1 MPVEVGGERVVMRA
15 ELSPTWHRFRICTC
29 AAQPLW
35 CGPFGLPFVPLFALC
50 YALCCGWARRRE
62 ASSWQLLMT
71 PSTLYFKHML
81 YDWWCCGYQTRSL
94 AIPLHRITDI
104 KLTRGCCDEQGLC
117 SCLQCSCGFEDA
129 SAAPWKLLVYTSKM
143 SSPTEASP
151 ELVIHC
157 ARDPA
162 GIKRQVFDAR
172 AAFLRLAD
180 ARPAPAAK
188 GPVAAGGSPAAPPPD
203 ARSAC
208 ADPGAHLV
216 RPGASRSV
224 GGSEA
229 GDASVEVL
237 VI

>member
-1 MPVEVGGERVVMRA
+1 MVHLANVA
-15 ELSPTWHRFRICTC
+15 
-29 AAQPLW
+29 
-35 CGPFGLPFVPLFALC
+35 
-50 YALCCGWARRRE
+50 
-62 ASSWQLLMT
+62 
-71 PSTLYFKHML
+71 
-81 YDWWCCGYQTRSL
+81 SL
-94 AIPLHRITDI
+94 ANMLRPRGWGSDRAGSPRAKPLHTPAAASTPQKNKSQDLKITDI

-129 SAAPWKLLVYTSKM
+129 SATPWKLLVYTSKM